1 MATGDRDGTRGV
13 ATQHVAER
21 KESAAAGKGGTEPA
35 ALVVERLSHENIP
48 AVCALYK
55 RVWDAFRPELPPEI
69 LKSWEP
75 TPLEFSSRM
84 EGVTYFAAREGGK
97 ILGAVGCAIT
107 DGSCRLIQLVVDPE
121 ARRRGIGSQL
131 IRAGEDWARHNSAR
145 EVWVDALARF
155 SGAAEMLKR
164 LGFAETGVLHKHFWG
179 EDVRFFE
186 KLL

>member
-1 MATGDRDGTRGV
+1 MTTNDRAGASSV

-21 KESAAAGKGGTEPA
+21 KEPAPPPKAPPEPVG
-35 ALVVERLSHENIP
+35 LVVERLNHENIP

-75 TPLEFSSRM
+75 SPLEFSSQM

-97 ILGAVGCAIT
+97 MLGAIGCSFSN
-107 DGSCRLIQLVVDPE
+107 GSCRFVQIVVDPE
-121 ARRRGIGSQL
+121 ARRRGIGTQL
-131 IRAGEDWARHNSAR
+131 IRAGEEWARHNNVR
-145 EVWVDALARF
+145 EVWVDALTRF
-155 SGAAEMLKR
+155 NGAAEMLKH
-164 LGFAETGVLHKHFWG
+164 LGFTEAGVLHRHFWG

-186 KLL
+186 RLL

>member
-1 MATGDRDGTRGV
+1 M
-13 ATQHVAER
+13 ATQHATER
-21 KESAAAGKGGTEPA
+21 KEPATPPKATAEPV

-55 RVWDAFRPELPPEI
+55 RVWDAFRPELPSEI

-97 ILGAVGCAIT
+97 FLGAIGCAMA
-107 DGSCRLIQLVVDPE
+107 DGSCQFIQIVVDPE
-121 ARRRGIGSQL
+121 ARRRGIGSL
-131 IRAGEDWARHNSAR
+131 LVRAGEDWARHNNVRS
-145 EVWVDALARF
+145 VWVDALVRF
-155 SGAAEMLKR
+155 NGAAEMLKQ
-164 LGFAETGVLHKHFWG
+164 LGFTESGVLHRHFWG